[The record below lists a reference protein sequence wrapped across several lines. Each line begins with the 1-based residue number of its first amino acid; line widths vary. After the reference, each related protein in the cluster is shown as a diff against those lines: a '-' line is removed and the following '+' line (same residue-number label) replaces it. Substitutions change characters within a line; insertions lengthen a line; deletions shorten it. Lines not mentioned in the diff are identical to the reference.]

1 MADLNADQLL
11 AAVTDSYFGNAD
23 LKRLEPALAC
33 FATDATL
40 TVQTDQLTHTGRDQ
54 DIKRMFTDFFA
65 GFKTIWHGDFN
76 PVIDVANQ

>member
-11 AAVTDSYFGNAD
+11 AAVTDSYFGNVD

-40 TVQTDQLTHTGRDQ
+40 TVQTERSVKMPKVKSSL
-54 DIKRMFTDFFA
+54 DICPHR
-65 GFKTIWHGDFN
+65 
-76 PVIDVANQ
+76 